1 MVQKERNTRETMPQT
16 PKSHFTISLIA
27 AIGGEKRVIGKD
39 GALPWRIKEDLEHFK
54 ETTMGHVVIMGRK
67 TFQSIGKPLP
77 KRINIVITR
86 SIDFAH
92 EGVIVAYSFED
103 ALDKAYAQAKNKRE
117 LFVIGGAEIYKE
129 ALPYADKLYLTL
141 INGDFEGDT
150 FFPEIKGFGTVISE
164 EAHNNGRHPFSF
176 VEIERKK

>member
-1 MVQKERNTRETMPQT
+1 MAHTTKGNYIV
-16 PKSHFTISLIA
+16 SLIA
-27 AIGGEKRVIGKD
+27 AIGGENRVIGNEGK
-39 GALPWRIKEDLEHFK
+39 LPWRIKEDMEHFK

-67 TFQSIGKPLP
+67 TFESIGKPLP

-86 SIDFAH
+86 SIDFTH

-103 ALDKAYAQAKNKRE
+103 ALDKAYARAKNKKE

-141 INGDFEGDT
+141 INGDFEGDV
-150 FFPEIKGFGTVISE
+150 FFPEIKGFGKVISE
-164 EAHNNGRHPFSF
+164 EEHNNGKISFSF
-176 VEIERKK
+176 VEIEREK